1 MHKRPMSKRRI
12 ILLIVLGAIV
22 LLIAGT
28 AIGFVAFV
36 KSGGYQLLDDVLT
49 KDTVERV
56 TLTYGIIGYEPVSY
70 THLFGI
76 VKSYELVRIWNK
88 SI

>member
-1 MHKRPMSKRRI
+1 MHKRPMSRRRI

-36 KSGGYQLLDDVLT
+36 KSGGYQLLDDVC
-49 KDTVERV
+49 
-56 TLTYGIIGYEPVSY
+56 
-70 THLFGI
+70 
-76 VKSYELVRIWNK
+76 VKMI
-88 SI
+88 